1 MANKLIQYLNNM
13 YSLKTSPN
21 KKHFNIGAICY
32 LIGSLIF
39 YFFYMRTENIPLI
52 KTIVYLFIMI
62 IISLILVTVI

>member
-1 MANKLIQYLNNM
+1 MVNKLIQYLNNM
-13 YSLKTSPN
+13 YSLKTSP
-21 KKHFNIGAICY
+21 KKTHFNIGAICY

-39 YFFYMRTENIPLI
+39 YFFYMRSENIPLI